1 MAKYTNIQVIPGTPE
16 TLITSD
22 EAFVP
27 TRYFGIDSETGE
39 EVELLSTKDYYAGFG
54 PEGSAFIA
62 KPKGDWYQGQKGV
75 YNDSGIFKPF
85 EAVDAEGNVIGTWN
99 LAKNE
104 LSDFAKYGGAAI
116 KTAATILAGQA
127 LMPSI
132 TKALGLPTDLFGTTQ
147 TMPAGVDSM
156 TIADATQLAS
166 QGLNPQQISQI
177 LGQQY
182 ALDPTIASKIAQLG
196 FDNAFAALDATRL
209 AEITTDP
216 NAIQQNL
223 IAAGIDP
230 SIAADLAQQA
240 ALGLDASTIA
250 NDLANFY
257 QGSPVYTNAGLL
269 EGGSTLDEFGKQ
281 ISTISSTG
289 DALNLVDVAKGV
301 NNLAN
306 ALNPTQQQQPVVM
319 GGGGGRQQSVDFS
332 NILGLLTGKASLLPA
347 AQQYQRGLLG

>member
-1 MAKYTNIQVIPGTPE
+1 MNPA
-16 TLITSD
+16 L
-22 EAFVP
+22 
-27 TRYFGIDSETGE
+27 
-39 EVELLSTKDYYAGFG
+39 
-54 PEGSAFIA
+54 
-62 KPKGDWYQGQKGV
+62 
-75 YNDSGIFKPF
+75 
-85 EAVDAEGNVIGTWN
+85 
-99 LAKNE
+99 
-104 LSDFAKYGGAAI
+104 
-116 KTAATILAGQA
+116 AATIA
-127 LMPSI
+127 
-132 TKALGLPTDLFGTTQ
+132 Q
-147 TMPAGVDSM
+147 T
-156 TIADATQLAS
+156 
-166 QGLNPQQISQI
+166 
-177 LGQQY
+177 
-182 ALDPTIASKIAQLG
+182 G

-269 EGGSTLDEFGKQ
+269 EGGSTLDKFGKE

-289 DALNLVDVAKGV
+289 DAVNLVDVAKGV

-306 ALNPTQQQQPVVM
+306 ALNPIQQPIVM
-319 GGGGGRQQSVDFS
+319 GGGSGGRPQGVDFS
-332 NILGLLTGKASLLPA
+332 NILGLLTGKTSLLPA

>member
-1 MAKYTNIQVIPGTPE
+1 MAYTNIRVVPGTPE
-16 TLITSD
+16 SLISSD

-62 KPKGDWYQGQKGV
+62 KPKGDWYRS
-75 YNDSGIFKPF
+75 DSGIFKPF

-116 KTAATILAGQA
+116 KTAAAILAGQA

-132 TKALGLPTDLFGTTQ
+132 TEALGLPTDLFGTTQ

-269 EGGSTLDEFGKQ
+269 EGGSTLDKFGKQ

-289 DALNLVDVAKGV
+289 NAVNLVDLAKGV
-301 NNLAN
+301 SNIAD
-306 ALNPTQQQQPVVM
+306 ALNPTQQQPVVM
-319 GGGGGRQQSVDFS
+319 GGGGRPQGVDFS

>member
-1 MAKYTNIQVIPGTPE
+1 MYTNIRVVPGTPE
-16 TLITSD
+16 SLISSD

-39 EVELLSTKDYYAGFG
+39 EVELLSTSEYSVGQG
-54 PEGSAFIA
+54 PENTAFIA
-62 KPKGDWYQGQKGV
+62 KPLGEWYQGKKGV
-75 YNDSGIFKPF
+75 YNESGIFKPF

-99 LAKNE
+99 LAKND
-104 LSDFAKYGGAAI
+104 LSDFSKYGGAAI

-132 TKALGLPTDLFGTTQ
+132 TEALGLPTDLFGTTQ
-147 TMPAGVDSM
+147 TMPSGFD
-156 TIADATQLAS
+156 ADAVIDATRLANEGLS
-166 QGLNPQQISQI
+166 QQQIAQI

-182 ALDPTIASKIAQLG
+182 SFDPTLASRIAQVG
-196 FDNAFAALDATRL
+196 FDNSFGALNATRL

-223 IAAGIDP
+223 IASGIDP
-230 SIAADLAQQA
+230 SIAADMAQQA
-240 ALGLDASTIA
+240 AMGLDAATIA

-257 QGSPVYTNAGLL
+257 QGAQVFTNAGLL

-289 DALNLVDVAKGV
+289 DAVNLVDVAKGV

-306 ALNPTQQQQPVVM
+306 ALNPIQQPIVM
-319 GGGGGRQQSVDFS
+319 GGGSGGRPQGVDFS

>member
-1 MAKYTNIQVIPGTPE
+1 MAYTNIR
-16 TLITSD
+16 
-22 EAFVP
+22 FVP
-27 TRYFGIDSETGE
+27 GQNFGDSQTEDRYFGIDSETGE
-39 EVELLSTKDYYAGFG
+39 EVELLSTQDYGAGFG

-62 KPKGDWYQGQKGV
+62 KPKGDWYRS
-75 YNDSGIFKPF
+75 DSGIFKPF

-99 LAKNE
+99 LQKNE
-104 LSDFAKYGGAAI
+104 LSDFSKYGGAAI
-116 KTAATILAGQA
+116 RTAATILAGQA

-132 TKALGLPTDLFGTTQ
+132 TEALGLPTDLFGTTQ

-269 EGGSTLDEFGKQ
+269 EGGSTLDEFGKE

-289 DALNLVDVAKGV
+289 DAVNLVDLAKGV
-301 NNLAN
+301 SNIAD
-306 ALNPTQQQQPVVM
+306 ALNPDQQQQPIVM
-319 GGGGGRQQSVDFS
+319 GGGGGGRPQGVDFS

>member
-1 MAKYTNIQVIPGTPE
+1 MAYTNIRVVPGTPE
-16 TLITSD
+16 SLISSD

-62 KPKGDWYQGQKGV
+62 KPKGDWYRS
-75 YNDSGIFKPF
+75 DSGIFKPF

-104 LSDFAKYGGAAI
+104 LSDFTKYVGAAI
-116 KTAATILAGQA
+116 KTAAAILAGQA

-132 TKALGLPTDLFGTTQ
+132 TEALGLPTDLFGTTQ

-269 EGGSTLDEFGKQ
+269 EGGSTLDKFGKQ

-289 DALNLVDVAKGV
+289 NAVNLVDLAKGV
-301 NNLAN
+301 SNIAD
-306 ALNPTQQQQPVVM
+306 ALNPTQQQPVVM
-319 GGGGGRQQSVDFS
+319 GGGGRPQGVDFS

>member
-1 MAKYTNIQVIPGTPE
+1 MAYTNIRVVPGTPE
-16 TLITSD
+16 SLISSD

-39 EVELLSTKDYYAGFG
+39 EVELLSTSEYSVGQG
-54 PEGSAFIA
+54 PENTAFIA
-62 KPKGDWYQGQKGV
+62 KPLGEWYQGQKGV
-75 YNDSGIFKPF
+75 YNESGIFKPF

-99 LAKNE
+99 LAKNDR
-104 LSDFAKYGGAAI
+104 SDLQKYGGAAV
-116 KTAATILAGQA
+116 KAVAMYLAGQA
-127 LMPSI
+127 LAPW
-132 TKALGLPTDLFGTTQ
+132 AADLVGGADLLGTAQAASTGADA
-147 TMPAGVDSM
+147 MA
-156 TIADATQLAS
+156 IADATQLAA
-166 QGLNPQQISQI
+166 QGINQAQIAQI

-182 ALDPTIASKIAQLG
+182 AMNPALAATIAQTG

-223 IAAGIDP
+223 IASGIDP
-230 SIAADLAQQA
+230 SIAADMAQQA
-240 ALGLDASTIA
+240 AMGLDAATIA

-257 QGSPVYTNAGLL
+257 QGAQVFTNAGLL
-269 EGGSTLDEFGKQ
+269 EGGSTLDEFGKE

-289 DALNLVDVAKGV
+289 DALNLVDLAKGV
-301 NNLAN
+301 SNIAD
-306 ALNPTQQQQPVVM
+306 ALNPDQQQPIVM
-319 GGGGGRQQSVDFS
+319 GGGGGGRPQGVDFS

>member
-1 MAKYTNIQVIPGTPE
+1 MAYTNIR
-16 TLITSD
+16 
-22 EAFVP
+22 FVP
-27 TRYFGIDSETGE
+27 GQNSGDSQTEDRYFGIDSETGE
-39 EVELLSTKDYYAGFG
+39 EVELLSTQDYGAGFG

-62 KPKGDWYQGQKGV
+62 KPKGDWYQGKKGV
-75 YNDSGIFKPF
+75 YNESGIFKPF

-99 LAKNE
+99 LAKND
-104 LSDFAKYGGAAI
+104 LSDFSKYGGAAI

-132 TKALGLPTDLFGTTQ
+132 TEALGLPTDLFGTTQ
-147 TMPAGVDSM
+147 TMPSGFD
-156 TIADATQLAS
+156 ADAVIDATRLANE
-166 QGLNPQQISQI
+166 GLSPQQIAQI

-182 ALDPTIASKIAQLG
+182 SFDPTLASRIAQVG
-196 FDNAFAALDATRL
+196 FDNSFGALNATRL

-223 IAAGIDP
+223 IASGIDP
-230 SIAADLAQQA
+230 SIAADMAQQA
-240 ALGLDASTIA
+240 AMGLDAATIA

-257 QGSPVYTNAGLL
+257 QGAQVFTNAGLL
-269 EGGSTLDEFGKQ
+269 EGGSTLDKFGKQ

-289 DALNLVDVAKGV
+289 DALNLVDLVKGV
-301 NNLAN
+301 SNIAD
-306 ALNPTQQQQPVVM
+306 ALNPTQQQPVVM
-319 GGGGGRQQSVDFS
+319 GGGGGGRPQGVDFS

>member
-1 MAKYTNIQVIPGTPE
+1 MAYTNIRVVPGTPE
-16 TLITSD
+16 SLISSD

-62 KPKGDWYQGQKGV
+62 KPKGDWYRS
-75 YNDSGIFKPF
+75 DSGIFKPF

-116 KTAATILAGQA
+116 KTAAAILAGQA

-132 TKALGLPTDLFGTTQ
+132 TEALGLPTDLFGTTQ

-269 EGGSTLDEFGKQ
+269 EGGSTLDKFGKQ

-289 DALNLVDVAKGV
+289 GAVNLVDLAKGV
-301 NNLAN
+301 SNIAD
-306 ALNPTQQQQPVVM
+306 ALNPTQQQPVVM
-319 GGGGGRQQSVDFS
+319 SGGGGRPQGVDFS